1 MTERADCISIQGR
14 STPKA
19 GKNCIRRVPLTHSL
33 ERHRMTEMKL
43 MKGMVRTV
51 SK

>member
-1 MTERADCISIQGR
+1 MPERADCLSMQGR

-19 GKNCIRRVPLTHSL
+19 GKNCVRRVPLKHWL
-33 ERHRMTEMKL
+33 ERHRMTGMKL